1 MAKGK
6 FKDKLQ
12 NSKLLDKVK
21 LYAPQVL
28 DVVGDV
34 LPDKGG
40 LGIVKNI
47 IQKDD
52 TIEASKK
59 VELLD
64 AYKDD
69 LKAFELEVAD
79 KDSARKLY
87 ISDSLA
93 QKILAVVFTVAYFA
107 VSFVLL
113 NHFFNDSTKLE
124 DYELGFLSTL
134 FGAMSSKVNTI
145 IDFFFGG
152 SMKK

>member
-6 FKDKLQ
+6 FIGKLQ

-47 IQKDD
+47 IQKDN
-52 TIEASKK
+52 TIEAAKK

-64 AYKDD
+64 AYKED
-69 LKAFELEVAD
+69 LKAFEMEVQD
-79 KDSARKLY
+79 RDSARNREVEITKVKGVDWMMYATGIVGL
-87 ISDSLA
+87 L
-93 QKILAVVFTVAYFA
+93 
-107 VSFVLL
+107 SFVSMVAAVIFIPSVQD
-113 NHFFNDSTKLE
+113 NKLFVHLMGIIE
-124 DYELGFLSTL
+124 GVVISNL
-134 FGAMSSKVNTI
+134 FAYY
-145 IDFFFGG
+145 FGT
-152 SMKK
+152 SVKK

>member
-1 MAKGK
+1 MGNL
-6 FKDKLQ
+6 KDKLK
-12 NSKLLDKVK
+12 NSKLLEKVK
-21 LYAPQVL
+21 EYAPQVL

-52 TIEASKK
+52 SISPEHK
-59 VELLD
+59 VELLN
-64 AYKDD
+64 AYQDD
-69 LKAFELEVAD
+69 LKAFELEVED
-79 KDSARKLY
+79 RKSARQLY

-93 QKILAVVFTVAYFA
+93 QKVLAVVFTVAYFG
-107 VSFVLL
+107 VSYALL
-113 NHFFNDSTKLE
+113 NHFFNDAGKLE

>member
-1 MAKGK
+1 MGKGK
-6 FKDKLQ
+6 IKDKLQ

-52 TIEASKK
+52 TIEAAKK

-69 LKAFELEVAD
+69 LRAFELEVKD
-79 KDSARKLY
+79 RDSARNREVE
-87 ISDSLA
+87 LA
-93 QKILAVVFTVAYFA
+93 KVKGVDWMMYATGIVGLL
-107 VSFVLL
+107 SFVSMVAAVIFIPSVQD
-113 NHFFNDSTKLE
+113 NKLFVHLMGIIE
-124 DYELGFLSTL
+124 GVVISNL
-134 FGAMSSKVNTI
+134 FAYY
-145 IDFFFGG
+145 FGT
-152 SMKK
+152 SVKK

>member
-1 MAKGK
+1 MRKGK
-6 FKDKLQ
+6 LKDKLK

-40 LGIVKNI
+40 LGVVKNI

-69 LKAFELEVAD
+69 LKAFELEVQD
-79 KDSARKLY
+79 RDSARNREVE
-87 ISDSLA
+87 LA
-93 QKILAVVFTVAYFA
+93 KVKGTDWMMYATGIVGLL
-107 VSFVLL
+107 SFVSMVVAVIFIPSVQD
-113 NHFFNDSTKLE
+113 NKLFVHLMGIIE
-124 DYELGFLSTL
+124 GVVISNL
-134 FGAMSSKVNTI
+134 FAYYYGTSK
-145 IDFFFGG
+145 D
-152 SMKK
+152 K